1 MIQID
6 FAAVRDV
13 GRRPKGLMLTLVI
26 NWLIKLFAMAA
37 LGWLFFEGIFYWV
50 PHVASENLHHAIGI
64 RWVFYGEF
72 VLLINMWD
80 NQSIDIQILND
91 NLYSI

>member
-1 MIQID
+1 MAQNHWFQAGIH
-6 FAAVRDV
+6 A
-13 GRRPKGLMLTLVI
+13 TLV
-26 NWLIKLFAMAA
+26 
-37 LGWLFFEGIFYWV
+37 LFFEGIFYWV

-64 RWVFYGEF
+64 RWVFNGGF
-72 VLLINMWD
+72 VLLINMLD